1 MLCAGHEEEAM
12 IGADYATQAEM
23 NICENHMPGIFA
35 MRLLQAAAIRPQ
47 AAFRRYCTLCGV
59 S

>member
-1 MLCAGHEEEAM
+1 MLCAGHEKEAM

-35 MRLLQAAAIRPQ
+35 MRLLRAA
-47 AAFRRYCTLCGV
+47 L
-59 S
+59 